1 MPVISELGRLRQK
14 NHEFE
19 TNLGYVETVSNCFQF
34 CFVLFCFVCQANKG
48 RRRSG
53 GLWLKASLGRKFWKP
68 HLNQW
73 LGAMVHTYHPSYS
86 GKYKQELYA
95 QASLSIK
102 QDPIS
107 KVTNTAVLYL
117 FLLFCFFFF
126 FMWNWGLK
134 SGSTP

>member
-1 MPVISELGRLRQK
+1 
-14 NHEFE
+14 
-19 TNLGYVETVSNCFQF
+19 
-34 CFVLFCFVCQANKG
+34 
-48 RRRSG
+48 
-53 GLWLKASLGRKFWKP
+53 LKASLGRKFWKP

-126 FMWNWGLK
+126 FHVELGFEVRVYTLSHSTSPFFVMDSLK
-134 SGSTP
+134 IGFLELLAQSGFKPQSSLSLPPE